1 MGVLVTLYTRADCHL
16 CDEAKAV
23 LDRVAADQ
31 PFTLE
36 IVDVD
41 TDEGLVS
48 QYGLEVPVVLIAG
61 RKRFKYRVDEERLRK
76 LLTLGNDGKL

>member
-1 MGVLVTLYTRADCHL
+1 MSVQVTLYTRAECHL
-16 CDEAKAV
+16 CEEAKAV
-23 LDRVAADQ
+23 LERVAADQ
-31 PFTLE
+31 PFALE
-36 IVDVD
+36 VVDVD
-41 TDEGLVS
+41 TDPDLAG

>member
-1 MGVLVTLYTRADCHL
+1 MASEVTLYTRAECHL

-23 LDRVAADQ
+23 LERVRRER
-31 PFTLE
+31 PFGLE

-41 TDEGLVS
+41 SDPGLVS
-48 QYGLEVPVVLIAG
+48 QFGLEVPVVLIGG

-76 LLTLGNDGKL
+76 LLELDDDGKL